1 MRPRPPGRLGRMK
14 AAKNSEAAEVI
25 GASSLQ
31 PIELKSGV

>member
-1 MRPRPPGRLGRMK
+1 MK